1 LSPPVKRP
9 AFQRCRRNI
18 VGRVAVLVVAL
29 VFAQVSAA
37 AMLRGHP
44 KQEFDAPAAG
54 SYTLPNIQ
62 RAPEGKVLD
71 IDGRSDGLNRYTTGQ
86 ITLLSFM
93 YTYCVDPIGCPLAY
107 QTLISL
113 RARLLAQPNLARH
126 VRFVSL
132 SFDPVNDTPEAMKTY
147 GGKLTDAK
155 SDLRWHFL
163 TTRSVDE
170 LKPII
175 DDFGQDVSIQLDRSG
190 RPTRLFNHMLKVFL
204 LDAKGWV
211 REIYSSDFLLP
222 DVIFNDI
229 QTLILEQQRGR

>member
-1 LSPPVKRP
+1 MAPPVKRHS
-9 AFQRCRRNI
+9 QRRWRQI
-18 VGRVAVLVVAL
+18 LSRVAVLAVAL
-29 VFAQVSAA
+29 MYAQAGTAA
-37 AMLRGHP
+37 VQPHQP
-44 KQEFDAPAAG
+44 KQEFVAPAAG
-54 SYTLPNIQ
+54 SYTLQNIQ
-62 RAPEGKVLD
+62 QAPEGRVLD
-71 IDGRSDGLNRYTTGQ
+71 IDGRGVSLNRYTTGR

-107 QTLISL
+107 QTLSSL
-113 RARLLAQPNLARH
+113 RERLLAKPNLARQ

-132 SFDPVNDTPEAMKTY
+132 SFDPVNDTPAAMKSY
-147 GGKLTDAK
+147 GGKLADAT

-163 TTRSVDE
+163 TTRSVSE

-175 DDFGQDVSIQLDRSG
+175 DDLGQDVSIQLDSMG

-211 REIYSSDFLLP
+211 REIYSTDFLLP